1 MLDSAEFELKIVD
14 AVYRGAYDPAELH
27 RGIVLIAEYFG
38 TSDAV
43 LGEVD
48 TTTPEAQISLGAGT
62 VNEDFMRE
70 YAPYADLDPAPAKFA
85 ALATGIAST
94 TDRLFSAEFLNT
106 NVFLNEFLRPR
117 GIEGTLG
124 APLLSSGGRF
134 ALVGL
139 FQRSRSNP
147 FGGVEIA
154 RLERLTPHLTRALQI
169 RRLFLQN
176 EARLEALEAIV
187 NRNVTGMI
195 GQASGGRV
203 LFVNDAARAM
213 AAACD
218 GFSLNRDGRLMTP
231 DRSAA
236 KRLATLESDV
246 KRGGAGG
253 LVRIQRPSGR
263 VAYVVLVSPLP
274 SGGQILT
281 RARGGVLFAIHDPNR
296 RALSTVDH
304 IAQML
309 HVPLGAAKVLEA
321 MLEGTDLKDYAERE
335 SISINTVKFH
345 LKTAFDRTGSRS
357 QADLVRRALS
367 VLKDLEPY
375 FSGRDGFGRAKSS

>member
-1 MLDSAEFELKIVD
+1 
-14 AVYRGAYDPAELH
+14 
-27 RGIVLIAEYFG
+27 
-38 TSDAV
+38 
-43 LGEVD
+43 
-48 TTTPEAQISLGAGT
+48 
-62 VNEDFMRE
+62 
-70 YAPYADLDPAPAKFA
+70 
-85 ALATGIAST
+85 
-94 TDRLFSAEFLNT
+94 
-106 NVFLNEFLRPR
+106 
-117 GIEGTLG
+117 
-124 APLLSSGGRF
+124 
-134 ALVGL
+134 
-139 FQRSRSNP
+139 
-147 FGGVEIA
+147 
-154 RLERLTPHLTRALQI
+154 
-169 RRLFLQN
+169 
-176 EARLEALEAIV
+176 
-187 NRNVTGMI
+187 
-195 GQASGGRV
+195 
-203 LFVNDAARAM
+203 M
-213 AAACD
+213 AAARD
-218 GFSLNRDGRLMTP
+218 GFSLNRDGRLMTH